1 MASSKELELA
11 VKIAGKLDASYG
23 NALSGAAKQANAW
36 SKTAQKAAQIATA
49 AFAAVGTATA
59 AATVVSVKNAISYES
74 SMADVAKVVDG
85 LKDDNGELTAQ
96 YYEMSDALLELSTR
110 IPMTAEEL
118 TQIAAAA
125 GQSGIAR
132 KEIVGFAEDAAKMGV
147 AFDTTA
153 DQAGTWMAQWRTAF
167 KMNQKEV
174 TTLADQINYLGNVS
188 GANAL
193 QLSGIVT
200 AVGSLGDV
208 GGLSA
213 AQIAAIGDTMASV
226 GVGEDVAATGIAK
239 MITTMTAGSAA
250 TEKQSKVLKKLGID
264 ATALADR
271 MQTDAQGA
279 ITDFMEAL
287 QKLPKAEQA
296 AALKNYFG
304 QESIKPI
311 SALYTN
317 LDELKKHFDQ
327 VADASL
333 YAGSMEDE
341 YASRSATTENSIQLA
356 KNALMRLSIT
366 YGQMFAPYVKLAADK
381 VTEFLNKLTE
391 MKPQMEA
398 VFGWIMSH
406 GKEIAATIGGIGTAL
421 GGVAAASKAKGAIDI
436 GKQLLGLG
444 GNDTA
449 GKGATKKIKTS
460 LVQQITDIAT
470 TASQTWKQTRE
481 LAAVDGAGPLALL
494 GTLPGA
500 ALSSA
505 ADTKPVQGVTGYIA
519 RVKES
524 FAGLN
529 LGNLGNEDGLVQR
542 VAKQIGGQL
551 QTGIQAISESAP
563 AQALQQ
569 KISGIVQMGAGA
581 IGKAQNIAGK
591 ITGGIGG
598 AISKGIGAVSG
609 SGAAGNF
616 VTGTIGS
623 GGLDLISAVG
633 GNITSL
639 TSRLPAAANL
649 ISTAFGPLAGIFGSI
664 LSSALPIVAV
674 VSSIIAVIS
683 IMGDHLD
690 DVRTA
695 IGNVFGEQGLAVF
708 DGAKAAIQNV
718 GNTIAQAF
726 SPEKLAT
733 VRSAIT
739 GMFGEGAG
747 AAFDGVVQIVQSVVG
762 VLGQLVTFS
771 TTYVKPIITEIFSFV
786 TQTVLP
792 GIMQAFSTAAP
803 YISQIVS
810 GLGSVILQVATM
822 IAQAI
827 QAALPVIM
835 AVIQGVLAAFQV
847 AVPVILSVV
856 QSLVASFQAIV
867 TSIQGIFDGLIAFV
881 TGVFTG
887 NWSQAW
893 EGIKQIFGNAFNA
906 LVELAKVPIN
916 AVIALINGAIDGI
929 NSLTGGGI
937 SIPDWVPVAGG
948 QTFSLKLNK
957 IPALAHGG
965 FTQGVSIAG
974 EAGTEAVISF
984 MPTVR
989 SANINTWQ
997 QAGRMLGV
1005 NQQQAAAVAGA
1016 AQPAASASSVV
1027 VIPAAVQSLMQQYA
1041 GATQGE
1047 ALAFADRQVEMATAD
1062 PLPLALT
1069 GDGGNSGTD
1078 TEPTDDD
1085 DRPHSAPQTGGSS
1098 SGNGG
1103 AVYQY
1108 APQFIFQGSAN
1119 REDVEA
1125 ANKMGMTEFRRMME
1139 QYEKDNSR
1147 RRF

>member
-23 NALSGAAKQANAW
+23 NALSGAAKQANTW

-264 ATALADR
+264 ATDLADR

-279 ITDFMEAL
+279 IIDFMEAL

-398 VFGWIMSH
+398 AFGWIMSH
-406 GKEIAATIGGIGTAL
+406 GKEIAATIGGIATAL
-421 GGVAAASKAKGAIDI
+421 GGAAVASKAKGAIDI

-444 GNDTA
+444 GNDAA

-460 LVQQITDIAT
+460 LVQQITDIAA

-505 ADTKPVQGVTGYIA
+505 ADTKPAQAVTGYIA

-542 VAKQIGGQL
+542 VTKHIGGQL

-569 KISGIVQMGAGA
+569 KISSIVQMGAGA

-598 AISKGIGAVSG
+598 AIGKGIGAI
-609 SGAAGNF
+609 SGAAGNL

-633 GNITSL
+633 GNIASL

-649 ISTAFGPLAGIFGSI
+649 IGTAFGPLAGIFGSI

-718 GNTIAQAF
+718 GDTIAQAF

-739 GMFGEGAG
+739 EMFGEGAG

-827 QAALPVIM
+827 QTALPVIM

-867 TSIQGIFDGLIAFV
+867 TSIQGVFDGLIAFV

-893 EGIKQIFGNAFNA
+893 EGVKQIFGNAFNA

-1069 GDGGNSGTD
+1069 GDGGNPGTD
-1078 TEPTDDD
+1078 TEPTDGD
-1085 DRPHSAPQTGGSS
+1085 DRPHSAPQTCGSS
-1098 SGNGG
+1098 NGNGG

>member
-23 NALSGAAKQANAW
+23 NALSGAAKQANTW

-200 AVGSLGDV
+200 AVGSLGNV

-264 ATALADR
+264 ATDLADR

-279 ITDFMEAL
+279 IIDFMEAL

-381 VTEFLNKLTE
+381 ATEFLNKLTE

-398 VFGWIMSH
+398 AFGWIMSH
-406 GKEIAATIGGIGTAL
+406 GKEIAATIGGIATAL
-421 GGVAAASKAKGAIDI
+421 GGAAVASKAKGAIDI

-444 GNDTA
+444 GNDAA

-460 LVQQITDIAT
+460 LVQQITDIAA

-505 ADTKPVQGVTGYIA
+505 ADTKPAQAVTGYIA
-519 RVKES
+519 
-524 FAGLN
+524 
-529 LGNLGNEDGLVQR
+529 
-542 VAKQIGGQL
+542 
-551 QTGIQAISESAP
+551 
-563 AQALQQ
+563 
-569 KISGIVQMGAGA
+569 
-581 IGKAQNIAGK
+581 
-591 ITGGIGG
+591 
-598 AISKGIGAVSG
+598 
-609 SGAAGNF
+609 
-616 VTGTIGS
+616 
-623 GGLDLISAVG
+623 
-633 GNITSL
+633 SL

-649 ISTAFGPLAGIFGSI
+649 IGTAFGPLTGIFGSI
-664 LSSALPIVAV
+664 LSSSLPIVAV

-708 DGAKAAIQNV
+708 DGARAAIQNV
-718 GNTIAQAF
+718 GDTIAQAF

-827 QAALPVIM
+827 QAALPVVM

-867 TSIQGIFDGLIAFV
+867 TSIQGVFDGLIAFV

-1016 AQPAASASSVV
+1016 AQPVASASSVV

-1047 ALAFADRQVEMATAD
+1047 ALAFADRQVEMATAA

-1069 GDGGNSGTD
+1069 GDGGNPGTD
-1078 TEPTDDD
+1078 TEPTDGD

-1098 SGNGG
+1098 NGNGG

-1108 APQFIFQGSAN
+1108 APQFIFQGAAN

>member
-609 SGAAGNF
+609 AAGNF

-867 TSIQGIFDGLIAFV
+867 TSIQGIFDGLIVFV

-1062 PLPLALT
+1062 PLSLALT

>member
-279 ITDFMEAL
+279 IIDFMEAL

-317 LDELKKHFDQ
+317 LDELKKHFNQ

-391 MKPQMEA
+391 MKPHMEA
-398 VFGWIMSH
+398 AFGWIMSH
-406 GKEIAATIGGIGTAL
+406 GKEIAATIGGIATAL
-421 GGVAAASKAKGAIDI
+421 GGAAVASKAKGAIDI

-444 GNDTA
+444 GNDAA
-449 GKGATKKIKTS
+449 GKGTTKKIKTS
-460 LVQQITDIAT
+460 LVQQITDIAA

-505 ADTKPVQGVTGYIA
+505 ADTKPAQAVTGYIA

-542 VAKQIGGQL
+542 VTKHIGGQL

-569 KISGIVQMGAGA
+569 KISSIVQMGAGA

-598 AISKGIGAVSG
+598 AIGKGIGAI
-609 SGAAGNF
+609 SGAAGNL

-633 GNITSL
+633 GNIASL

-649 ISTAFGPLAGIFGSI
+649 IGTAFGPLAGIFGSI

-718 GNTIAQAF
+718 GDTIAQAF

-893 EGIKQIFGNAFNA
+893 EGVKQIFGNAFNA

-1069 GDGGNSGTD
+1069 GDGGNPGTD
-1078 TEPTDDD
+1078 TEPTDGD

-1098 SGNGG
+1098 NGNGG

>member
-59 AATVVSVKNAISYES
+59 AATVASVKNAISYES

-85 LKDDNGELTAQ
+85 LKDDNGALTAQ

-264 ATALADR
+264 ATDLADR

-279 ITDFMEAL
+279 IIDFMEAL

-398 VFGWIMSH
+398 AFGWIMSH
-406 GKEIAATIGGIGTAL
+406 GKEIAATIGSIATAL
-421 GGVAAASKAKGAIDI
+421 GGAAVASKAKGAIDI

-444 GNDTA
+444 GNDAA

-460 LVQQITDIAT
+460 LVQQITDIAA

-505 ADTKPVQGVTGYIA
+505 ADTKPAQAVTGYIA

-542 VAKQIGGQL
+542 VTKHIGGQL

-569 KISGIVQMGAGA
+569 KISSIVQMGAGA

-598 AISKGIGAVSG
+598 AIGKGIGAI
-609 SGAAGNF
+609 SGAAGNL

-633 GNITSL
+633 GNIASL

-649 ISTAFGPLAGIFGSI
+649 IGTAFGPLTGIFGSI

-690 DVRTA
+690 DVRAA

-718 GNTIAQAF
+718 GDTIAQAF

-771 TTYVKPIITEIFSFV
+771 TTYVKPIITEIFGFV

-867 TSIQGIFDGLIAFV
+867 ASIQGVFDGLIAFV

-893 EGIKQIFGNAFNA
+893 EGVKQIFGNAFNA

-1069 GDGGNSGTD
+1069 GDGGNPGTD
-1078 TEPTDDD
+1078 TEPTDGD

-1098 SGNGG
+1098 NGNGG

>member
-59 AATVVSVKNAISYES
+59 AATVASVKNAISYES

-264 ATALADR
+264 ATDLADR

-279 ITDFMEAL
+279 IIDFMEAL

-381 VTEFLNKLTE
+381 VAEFLNKLTE

-398 VFGWIMSH
+398 AFGWIMSH
-406 GKEIAATIGGIGTAL
+406 GKEIAATIGGIATAL
-421 GGVAAASKAKGAIDI
+421 GGAAVASKAKGAIDI

-444 GNDTA
+444 GNDAA

-460 LVQQITDIAT
+460 LVQQITDIAA

-505 ADTKPVQGVTGYIA
+505 ADTKPAQAVTGYIA

-542 VAKQIGGQL
+542 VTKHIGGQL

-569 KISGIVQMGAGA
+569 KISSIVQMGAGA

-598 AISKGIGAVSG
+598 AIGKGIGAI
-609 SGAAGNF
+609 SGAAGNL

-633 GNITSL
+633 GNIASL

-649 ISTAFGPLAGIFGSI
+649 IGTAFGPLTGIFGSI

-690 DVRTA
+690 DVRAA

-718 GNTIAQAF
+718 GDTIAQAF

-771 TTYVKPIITEIFSFV
+771 TTYVKPIITEIFGFV

-867 TSIQGIFDGLIAFV
+867 ASIQGVFDGLIAFV

-893 EGIKQIFGNAFNA
+893 EGVKQIFGNAFNA

-1069 GDGGNSGTD
+1069 GDGSNPGTD
-1078 TEPTDDD
+1078 TEPTDGN

-1098 SGNGG
+1098 NGNGG

>member
-23 NALSGAAKQANAW
+23 NALSGAAKQANTW

-264 ATALADR
+264 ATDLADR

-279 ITDFMEAL
+279 IIDFMEAL

-398 VFGWIMSH
+398 AFGWIMSH
-406 GKEIAATIGGIGTAL
+406 GKEIAATIGGIATAL
-421 GGVAAASKAKGAIDI
+421 GGAAVASKAKGAIDI

-444 GNDTA
+444 GNDAA

-460 LVQQITDIAT
+460 LVQQITDIAA

-505 ADTKPVQGVTGYIA
+505 ADTKPAQAVTGYIA

-542 VAKQIGGQL
+542 VTKHIGGQL

-569 KISGIVQMGAGA
+569 KISSIVQMGAGA
-581 IGKAQNIAGK
+581 IGK
-591 ITGGIGG
+591 
-598 AISKGIGAVSG
+598 GIGAI
-609 SGAAGNF
+609 SGAAGNL

-633 GNITSL
+633 GNIASL

-649 ISTAFGPLAGIFGSI
+649 IGTAFGPLAGIFGSI

-718 GNTIAQAF
+718 GDTIAQAF

-827 QAALPVIM
+827 QTALPVIM

-867 TSIQGIFDGLIAFV
+867 TSIQGVFDGLIAFV

-893 EGIKQIFGNAFNA
+893 EGVKQIFGNAFNA

-989 SANINTWQ
+989 STNINTWQ

-1069 GDGGNSGTD
+1069 GDGGNPGTD
-1078 TEPTDDD
+1078 TEPTDGD

-1098 SGNGG
+1098 NGNGG

>member
-59 AATVVSVKNAISYES
+59 AATVASVKNAISYES

-200 AVGSLGDV
+200 AVGNLGDV

-264 ATALADR
+264 ATDLADR

-279 ITDFMEAL
+279 IIDFMEAL

-381 VTEFLNKLTE
+381 VAEFLNKLTE

-398 VFGWIMSH
+398 AFGWIMSH
-406 GKEIAATIGGIGTAL
+406 GKEIAATIGGIATAL
-421 GGVAAASKAKGAIDI
+421 GGAAVASKAKGAIDI

-444 GNDTA
+444 GNDAA

-460 LVQQITDIAT
+460 LVQQITDIAA

-505 ADTKPVQGVTGYIA
+505 ADTKPAQAVTGYIA

-542 VAKQIGGQL
+542 VTKHIGGQL

-569 KISGIVQMGAGA
+569 KISSIVQMGAGA

-598 AISKGIGAVSG
+598 AIGKGIGAI
-609 SGAAGNF
+609 SGAAGNL

-633 GNITSL
+633 GNIASL

-649 ISTAFGPLAGIFGSI
+649 IGTAFGPLTGIFGSI

-690 DVRTA
+690 DVRAA

-718 GNTIAQAF
+718 GDTIAQAF

-771 TTYVKPIITEIFSFV
+771 TTYVKPIITEIFGFV

-827 QAALPVIM
+827 QAALPVVM

-867 TSIQGIFDGLIAFV
+867 ASIQGVFDGLIAFV

-893 EGIKQIFGNAFNA
+893 EGVKQIFGNAFNA

-1069 GDGGNSGTD
+1069 GDGSNPGTD
-1078 TEPTDDD
+1078 TEPTDGD

-1098 SGNGG
+1098 NGNGG

>member
-59 AATVVSVKNAISYES
+59 AATVASVKNAISYES

-213 AQIAAIGDTMASV
+213 AQVAAIGDTMASV

-264 ATALADR
+264 ATDLADR

-279 ITDFMEAL
+279 IIDFMEAL

-381 VTEFLNKLTE
+381 VAEFLNKLTE

-398 VFGWIMSH
+398 AFGWIMSH
-406 GKEIAATIGGIGTAL
+406 GKEIAATIGGIATAL
-421 GGVAAASKAKGAIDI
+421 GGAAVASKAKGAIDI

-444 GNDTA
+444 GNDAA

-460 LVQQITDIAT
+460 LVQQITDITA

-505 ADTKPVQGVTGYIA
+505 ADTKPAQAVTGYIA

-542 VAKQIGGQL
+542 VTKHIGGQL

-569 KISGIVQMGAGA
+569 KISSIVQMGAGA

-598 AISKGIGAVSG
+598 AIGKGIGAI
-609 SGAAGNF
+609 SGAAGNL

-633 GNITSL
+633 GNIASL

-649 ISTAFGPLAGIFGSI
+649 IGTAFGPLTGIFGSI

-690 DVRTA
+690 DVRAA

-718 GNTIAQAF
+718 GDTIAQAF

-771 TTYVKPIITEIFSFV
+771 TTYVNPIITEIFGFV

-867 TSIQGIFDGLIAFV
+867 ASIQGVFDGLIAFV

-893 EGIKQIFGNAFNA
+893 EGVKQIFGNAFNA

-1069 GDGGNSGTD
+1069 GDGSNPGTD
-1078 TEPTDDD
+1078 TEPTDGD

-1098 SGNGG
+1098 NGNGG

>member
-271 MQTDAQGA
+271 MQTDVQGA
-279 ITDFMEAL
+279 IIDFMEAL

-317 LDELKKHFDQ
+317 LDELKKHFNQ

-398 VFGWIMSH
+398 AFGWIMSH
-406 GKEIAATIGGIGTAL
+406 GKEIAATIGGIATAL
-421 GGVAAASKAKGAIDI
+421 GGAAVASKAKGAIDI

-444 GNDTA
+444 GNDAA
-449 GKGATKKIKTS
+449 GKGTTKKIKTS
-460 LVQQITDIAT
+460 LVQQITDIAA

-505 ADTKPVQGVTGYIA
+505 ADTKPAQAVTGYIA

-542 VAKQIGGQL
+542 VTKHIGGQL

-569 KISGIVQMGAGA
+569 KISSIVQMGAGA

-598 AISKGIGAVSG
+598 AIGKGIGAI
-609 SGAAGNF
+609 SGAAGNL

-633 GNITSL
+633 GNIASL

-649 ISTAFGPLAGIFGSI
+649 IGTAFGPLAGIFGSI

-718 GNTIAQAF
+718 GDTIAQAF

-893 EGIKQIFGNAFNA
+893 EGVKQIFGNAFNA

-1069 GDGGNSGTD
+1069 GDGGNPGTD
-1078 TEPTDDD
+1078 TEPTDGD

-1098 SGNGG
+1098 NGNGG

>member
-59 AATVVSVKNAISYES
+59 AATVASVKNVISYES

-85 LKDDNGELTAQ
+85 LKDDNGALTAQ

-118 TQIAAAA
+118 PQIAAAA

-132 KEIVGFAEDAAKMGV
+132 KEIVGFSEDAAKMGV

-193 QLSGIVT
+193 RLSGIVT

-264 ATALADR
+264 ATDLADR

-279 ITDFMEAL
+279 IIDFMEAL

-381 VTEFLNKLTE
+381 VAEFLNKLTE

-398 VFGWIMSH
+398 AFGWIMSH
-406 GKEIAATIGGIGTAL
+406 GKEIAATIGGIATAL
-421 GGVAAASKAKGAIDI
+421 GGAAVASKAKGAIDI

-444 GNDTA
+444 GNDAA

-460 LVQQITDIAT
+460 LVQQITDIAA

-505 ADTKPVQGVTGYIA
+505 ADTKPAQAVTGYIA

-542 VAKQIGGQL
+542 VTKHIGGQL

-569 KISGIVQMGAGA
+569 KISSIVQMGAGA

-598 AISKGIGAVSG
+598 AIGKGIGAI
-609 SGAAGNF
+609 SGAAGNL

-633 GNITSL
+633 GNIASL

-649 ISTAFGPLAGIFGSI
+649 IGTAFGPLTGIFGSI

-690 DVRTA
+690 DVRAA

-718 GNTIAQAF
+718 GDTIAQAF

-771 TTYVKPIITEIFSFV
+771 TTYVKPIITEIFGFV

-867 TSIQGIFDGLIAFV
+867 ASIQGVFDGLIAFV

-893 EGIKQIFGNAFNA
+893 EGVKQIFGNAFNA

-1069 GDGGNSGTD
+1069 GDGSNPGTD
-1078 TEPTDDD
+1078 TEPTEGD

-1098 SGNGG
+1098 NGNGG

>member
-208 GGLSA
+208 GGLRA

-279 ITDFMEAL
+279 IIDFMEAL

-366 YGQMFAPYVKLAADK
+366 YGQIFAPYVKLAADK

-398 VFGWIMSH
+398 AFGWIMSH
-406 GKEIAATIGGIGTAL
+406 GKEIAATIGGIATAL
-421 GGVAAASKAKGAIDI
+421 GGAAVASKAKGAIDI

-444 GNDTA
+444 GNDAA

-460 LVQQITDIAT
+460 LVQQITDIAA

-505 ADTKPVQGVTGYIA
+505 ADTKPAQAVTGYIA

-542 VAKQIGGQL
+542 ATKHIGGQL

-569 KISGIVQMGAGA
+569 KISSIVQMGAGA

-598 AISKGIGAVSG
+598 AIGKGIGAI
-609 SGAAGNF
+609 SGAAGNL

-633 GNITSL
+633 GNIASL

-649 ISTAFGPLAGIFGSI
+649 IGTAFGPLTGIFGSI

-690 DVRTA
+690 DVRAA

-708 DGAKAAIQNV
+708 DGARAAIQNV
-718 GNTIAQAF
+718 GDTIAQAF

-827 QAALPVIM
+827 QAALPVVM

-867 TSIQGIFDGLIAFV
+867 TSIQGVFDGLIAFV

-1069 GDGGNSGTD
+1069 GDGGNPGTD

>member
-279 ITDFMEAL
+279 IIDFMEAL

-317 LDELKKHFDQ
+317 LDELKKHFNQ

-333 YAGSMEDE
+333 YAGSVEDE

-398 VFGWIMSH
+398 AFGWIMSH
-406 GKEIAATIGGIGTAL
+406 GKEIAATIGGIATAL
-421 GGVAAASKAKGAIDI
+421 GGAAVASKAKGAIDI

-444 GNDTA
+444 GNDAA
-449 GKGATKKIKTS
+449 GKGTTKKIKTS
-460 LVQQITDIAT
+460 LVQQITDIAA

-505 ADTKPVQGVTGYIA
+505 ADTKPAQAVTGYIA

-542 VAKQIGGQL
+542 VTKHIGGQL

-569 KISGIVQMGAGA
+569 KISSIVQMGAGA

-598 AISKGIGAVSG
+598 AIGKGIGAI
-609 SGAAGNF
+609 SGAAGNL

-633 GNITSL
+633 GNIASL

-649 ISTAFGPLAGIFGSI
+649 IGTAFGPLAGIFGSI

-718 GNTIAQAF
+718 GDTIAQAF

-893 EGIKQIFGNAFNA
+893 EGVKQIFGNAFNA

-1069 GDGGNSGTD
+1069 GDGGNPGTD
-1078 TEPTDDD
+1078 TEPTDGD

-1098 SGNGG
+1098 NGNGG

>member
-59 AATVVSVKNAISYES
+59 AATVASVKNAISYES

-85 LKDDNGELTAQ
+85 LKDDNGKLTAQ

-264 ATALADR
+264 ATDLADR

-279 ITDFMEAL
+279 IIDFMEAL

-398 VFGWIMSH
+398 AFGWIMSH
-406 GKEIAATIGGIGTAL
+406 GKEIAATIGGFATAL
-421 GGVAAASKAKGAIDI
+421 GGVAVASKAKGAIDI

-444 GNDTA
+444 GNDAA

-460 LVQQITDIAT
+460 LVQQITDIAA

-505 ADTKPVQGVTGYIA
+505 ADTKPAQAVTGYIA

-542 VAKQIGGQL
+542 VTKHIGGQL

-569 KISGIVQMGAGA
+569 KISSIVQMGAGA

-598 AISKGIGAVSG
+598 AIGKGIGAI
-609 SGAAGNF
+609 SGAAGNL

-633 GNITSL
+633 GNIASL

-649 ISTAFGPLAGIFGSI
+649 IGTAFGPLTGIFGSI

-690 DVRTA
+690 DVRAA

-718 GNTIAQAF
+718 GDTIAQAF

-771 TTYVKPIITEIFSFV
+771 TTYVKPIITEIFGFV

-867 TSIQGIFDGLIAFV
+867 ASIQGVFDGLIAFV

-893 EGIKQIFGNAFNA
+893 EGVKQIFGNAFNA

-1069 GDGGNSGTD
+1069 GDGSNPGTD
-1078 TEPTDDD
+1078 TEPTDGD

-1098 SGNGG
+1098 NGNGG

>member
-279 ITDFMEAL
+279 IIDFMEAL

-317 LDELKKHFDQ
+317 LDELKKHFNQ

-398 VFGWIMSH
+398 AFGWIMSH

-460 LVQQITDIAT
+460 LVQQITDIAA

-505 ADTKPVQGVTGYIA
+505 ADTKPAQAVTGYIA

-542 VAKQIGGQL
+542 VTKHIGGQL

-569 KISGIVQMGAGA
+569 KISSIVQMGAGA

-598 AISKGIGAVSG
+598 AIGKGIGAI
-609 SGAAGNF
+609 SGAAGNLL
-616 VTGTIGS
+616 TGTIGS
-623 GGLDLISAVG
+623 DGLDLIGAVG
-633 GNITSL
+633 GNIASL

-718 GNTIAQAF
+718 GNIIAQAF

-822 IAQAI
+822 IAQVI
-827 QAALPVIM
+827 QAALPIIE

-847 AVPVILSVV
+847 AVPAILSVV
-856 QSLVASFQAIV
+856 QSLVASFQAII
-867 TSIQGIFDGLIAFV
+867 TSIQGVFDGLITFV

-887 NWSQAW
+887 NWGQAW
-893 EGIKQIFGNAFNA
+893 EGVKQIFGNAFNA
-906 LVELAKVPIN
+906 LVELAKAPIN

-1016 AQPAASASSVV
+1016 TQPAASASSVV
-1027 VIPAAVQSLMQQYA
+1027 VIPATVQSLMQQYA

-1069 GDGGNSGTD
+1069 GDGGNPGTD
-1078 TEPTDDD
+1078 TEPTDGD

-1108 APQFIFQGSAN
+1108 APQFIFQGPAN

>member
-59 AATVVSVKNAISYES
+59 AATVASVKNAISYES

-193 QLSGIVT
+193 QLSSIVT

-264 ATALADR
+264 ATDLADR

-279 ITDFMEAL
+279 IIDFMEAL

-317 LDELKKHFDQ
+317 LDELKKHFNQ

-398 VFGWIMSH
+398 AFGWIMSH
-406 GKEIAATIGGIGTAL
+406 GKEIAATIGGIATAL

-444 GNDTA
+444 GNDAA
-449 GKGATKKIKTS
+449 GKGASKKVKTS
-460 LVQQITDIAT
+460 LVQQITDIAA

-505 ADTKPVQGVTGYIA
+505 ADTKPAQAVTGYIA

-542 VAKQIGGQL
+542 VTKHIGGQL

-569 KISGIVQMGAGA
+569 KISSIVQMGAGA

-598 AISKGIGAVSG
+598 AIGKGIGAI
-609 SGAAGNF
+609 SGAAGNL

-633 GNITSL
+633 GNIASL

-649 ISTAFGPLAGIFGSI
+649 IGTAFGPLTGIFGSI

-695 IGNVFGEQGLAVF
+695 IGNVFGEQCLAVF
-708 DGAKAAIQNV
+708 DGAKSAIQNV
-718 GNTIAQAF
+718 GDTIAQAF

-747 AAFDGVVQIVQSVVG
+747 AAFDGIVQIVQSVVG

-827 QAALPVIM
+827 QAALPVVM

-867 TSIQGIFDGLIAFV
+867 TSIQGVFDGLISFV

-1005 NQQQAAAVAGA
+1005 NQQQATAVAGA

-1027 VIPAAVQSLMQQYA
+1027 VIPATVQSLMQQYA

-1047 ALAFADRQVEMATAD
+1047 ALAFADRQVEMATAA

-1069 GDGGNSGTD
+1069 GDGGNPGTD
-1078 TEPTDDD
+1078 TEPTDGD

>member
-279 ITDFMEAL
+279 IIDFMEAL

-398 VFGWIMSH
+398 AFGWIMSH

-598 AISKGIGAVSG
+598 AISKGIGAV

-867 TSIQGIFDGLIAFV
+867 TSIQGVFDGLIAFV

-893 EGIKQIFGNAFNA
+893 ESIKQIFGNAFNA

>member
-59 AATVVSVKNAISYES
+59 NAATVVSVKNAISYES

-279 ITDFMEAL
+279 IIDFMEAL

-398 VFGWIMSH
+398 AFGWIMSH

-609 SGAAGNF
+609 AAGNF

-747 AAFDGVVQIVQSVVG
+747 AAFYGVVQIVQSVVG

>member
-59 AATVVSVKNAISYES
+59 AATVASVKNAISYES

-279 ITDFMEAL
+279 IIDFMEAL

-366 YGQMFAPYVKLAADK
+366 YGQIFAPYVKLAADK

-398 VFGWIMSH
+398 AFGWIMSH
-406 GKEIAATIGGIGTAL
+406 GKEIAATIGGIATAL
-421 GGVAAASKAKGAIDI
+421 GGAAVASKAKGAIDI

-444 GNDTA
+444 GNDAA
-449 GKGATKKIKTS
+449 GKGATKKIKAS
-460 LVQQITDIAT
+460 LVQQITDIAA

-505 ADTKPVQGVTGYIA
+505 ADTKPAQAVTGYIA

-542 VAKQIGGQL
+542 VTKHIGGQL

-569 KISGIVQMGAGA
+569 KISSIVQMGAGA

-598 AISKGIGAVSG
+598 AIGKGIGAI
-609 SGAAGNF
+609 SGAAGNL

-623 GGLDLISAVG
+623 GGLDLIGAVG
-633 GNITSL
+633 GNIASL

-649 ISTAFGPLAGIFGSI
+649 IGTAFGPLTGIFGSI

-690 DVRTA
+690 DVRAA

-718 GNTIAQAF
+718 GDTIAQAF

-771 TTYVKPIITEIFSFV
+771 TTYVKPIIAEIFSFV

-827 QAALPVIM
+827 QAALPVVM

-867 TSIQGIFDGLIAFV
+867 TSIQGVFDGLIAFV

-1069 GDGGNSGTD
+1069 GDGGNPGTD
-1078 TEPTDDD
+1078 TEPTDGD

-1098 SGNGG
+1098 NGNGG

-1125 ANKMGMTEFRRMME
+1125 ANKMGMAEFRRMME

>member
-279 ITDFMEAL
+279 IIDLMEAL

-398 VFGWIMSH
+398 AFGWIMSH

-598 AISKGIGAVSG
+598 AISKGIGAV

>member
-23 NALSGAAKQANAW
+23 NALSGAAKQANTW

-174 TTLADQINYLGNVS
+174 TTMADQINYLSNVS

-279 ITDFMEAL
+279 IIDFMEAL

-398 VFGWIMSH
+398 AFGWIMSH
-406 GKEIAATIGGIGTAL
+406 GKEIAATIGGIATAL
-421 GGVAAASKAKGAIDI
+421 GGAAVASKAKGAIDI

-444 GNDTA
+444 GNDAA

-460 LVQQITDIAT
+460 LVQQITDIAA

-505 ADTKPVQGVTGYIA
+505 ADTKPAQAVTGYIA

-542 VAKQIGGQL
+542 VTKHIGGQL

-569 KISGIVQMGAGA
+569 KISSIVQMGAGA

-598 AISKGIGAVSG
+598 AIGKGIGAI
-609 SGAAGNF
+609 SGAAGNL

-633 GNITSL
+633 GNIASL

-649 ISTAFGPLAGIFGSI
+649 IGTAFGPLAGIFGSI

-690 DVRTA
+690 DVRAA

-718 GNTIAQAF
+718 GDTIAQAF

-762 VLGQLVTFS
+762 VLGQLVAFS

-827 QAALPVIM
+827 QAALPVVM

-847 AVPVILSVV
+847 AVPAILSVV

-867 TSIQGIFDGLIAFV
+867 TSIQGVFDGLIVFV

-893 EGIKQIFGNAFNA
+893 EGVKQIFGNAFNA

-974 EAGTEAVISF
+974 ETGTEAVISF

-1069 GDGGNSGTD
+1069 GDGGNPGTD

>member
-96 YYEMSDALLELSTR
+96 YYEMSDALLKLSTR
-110 IPMTAEEL
+110 IPVTAKGL

-264 ATALADR
+264 ATDLADR

-279 ITDFMEAL
+279 IIDFMEAL

-317 LDELKKHFDQ
+317 LDELKKHFAQ

-341 YASRSATTENSIQLA
+341 YASRSATTKNSIQLA

-391 MKPQMEA
+391 MKPQMESA
-398 VFGWIMSH
+398 FGWIMSH
-406 GKEIAATIGGIGTAL
+406 GKEIAATIGGIATAL
-421 GGVAAASKAKGAIDI
+421 GGAAVASKAKGAIDI

-444 GNDTA
+444 GNDAA

-505 ADTKPVQGVTGYIA
+505 ADTKPAKAVTGYIT

-542 VAKQIGGQL
+542 VTKHIGGQL

-569 KISGIVQMGAGA
+569 KISSIVQMGAGA

-598 AISKGIGAVSG
+598 AIGKGIGAI
-609 SGAAGNF
+609 SGAAGNL

-623 GGLDLISAVG
+623 GGLDLIGAVG
-633 GNITSL
+633 GNIASL

-649 ISTAFGPLAGIFGSI
+649 IGTAFGPLTGIFGSI

-690 DVRTA
+690 DVRAA

-718 GNTIAQAF
+718 GDTIAQAF

-827 QAALPVIM
+827 QTVLPVIM

-867 TSIQGIFDGLIAFV
+867 TSIQGVFDGLIAFV

-893 EGIKQIFGNAFNA
+893 EGVKQIFGNAFNA

-937 SIPDWVPVAGG
+937 SIPDWVSVAGG

-984 MPTVR
+984 MPMVR

-1085 DRPHSAPQTGGSS
+1085 DRPHSAPQTGGGS

>member
-1 MASSKELELA
+1 M
-11 VKIAGKLDASYG
+11 
-23 NALSGAAKQANAW
+23 
-36 SKTAQKAAQIATA
+36 
-49 AFAAVGTATA
+49 
-59 AATVVSVKNAISYES
+59 
-74 SMADVAKVVDG
+74 
-85 LKDDNGELTAQ
+85 
-96 YYEMSDALLELSTR
+96 
-110 IPMTAEEL
+110 
-118 TQIAAAA
+118 
-125 GQSGIAR
+125 
-132 KEIVGFAEDAAKMGV
+132 
-147 AFDTTA
+147 
-153 DQAGTWMAQWRTAF
+153 
-167 KMNQKEV
+167 
-174 TTLADQINYLGNVS
+174 
-188 GANAL
+188 
-193 QLSGIVT
+193 
-200 AVGSLGDV
+200 
-208 GGLSA
+208 
-213 AQIAAIGDTMASV
+213 
-226 GVGEDVAATGIAK
+226 
-239 MITTMTAGSAA
+239 
-250 TEKQSKVLKKLGID
+250 
-264 ATALADR
+264 
-271 MQTDAQGA
+271 
-279 ITDFMEAL
+279 
-287 QKLPKAEQA
+287 
-296 AALKNYFG
+296 
-304 QESIKPI
+304 
-311 SALYTN
+311 
-317 LDELKKHFDQ
+317 
-327 VADASL
+327 
-333 YAGSMEDE
+333 
-341 YASRSATTENSIQLA
+341 
-356 KNALMRLSIT
+356 
-366 YGQMFAPYVKLAADK
+366 
-381 VTEFLNKLTE
+381 
-391 MKPQMEA
+391 
-398 VFGWIMSH
+398 
-406 GKEIAATIGGIGTAL
+406 
-421 GGVAAASKAKGAIDI
+421 
-436 GKQLLGLG
+436 LGLG

-460 LVQQITDIAT
+460 LAQQITDIAT

-505 ADTKPVQGVTGYIA
+505 ADTKPAQAVTGYIA

-598 AISKGIGAVSG
+598 AISKGIGAV

-718 GNTIAQAF
+718 GNTIAQ
-726 SPEKLAT
+726 
-733 VRSAIT
+733 
-739 GMFGEGAG
+739 
-747 AAFDGVVQIVQSVVG
+747 QIVQSVVG

-771 TTYVKPIITEIFSFV
+771 TTYVKPIITEIFGFV

-827 QAALPVIM
+827 QAALPIIE

-847 AVPVILSVV
+847 AVPAILSVV
-856 QSLVASFQAIV
+856 QSLVASFQAII
-867 TSIQGIFDGLIAFV
+867 TSIQGIFDGLITFV

-887 NWSQAW
+887 NWGQAW
-893 EGIKQIFGNAFNA
+893 EGVKQIFGNAFNA
-906 LVELAKVPIN
+906 LVELAKAPIN

-937 SIPDWVPVAGG
+937 SIPDWVPVVGG

-1069 GDGGNSGTD
+1069 GDGGNPGTD
-1078 TEPTDDD
+1078 TEPTDGD

-1098 SGNGG
+1098 NGNGG

>member
-213 AQIAAIGDTMASV
+213 AQISAIGDTMVSV

-264 ATALADR
+264 ATDLADR

-279 ITDFMEAL
+279 IIDFMEAL

-366 YGQMFAPYVKLAADK
+366 YGQIFAPYVKLAADK

-398 VFGWIMSH
+398 AFGWIMSH
-406 GKEIAATIGGIGTAL
+406 GKEIAATIGGIATAL
-421 GGVAAASKAKGAIDI
+421 GGAAVASKAKGAIDI

-444 GNDTA
+444 GNDAA

-460 LVQQITDIAT
+460 LVQQITDIAA
-470 TASQTWKQTRE
+470 TASQAWKQTRE

-505 ADTKPVQGVTGYIA
+505 ADTKPAQAVTGYIA

-529 LGNLGNEDGLVQR
+529 LGNLDNEDGLVQR
-542 VAKQIGGQL
+542 VTKHIGGQL

-569 KISGIVQMGAGA
+569 KISSIVQMGAGA

-598 AISKGIGAVSG
+598 AIGKGIGAI
-609 SGAAGNF
+609 SGAAGNL

-633 GNITSL
+633 GNIASL

-649 ISTAFGPLAGIFGSI
+649 IGTAFGPLAGIFGSI

-708 DGAKAAIQNV
+708 DGARAAIQNV
-718 GNTIAQAF
+718 GDTIAQAF

-827 QAALPVIM
+827 QAALPVVM

-867 TSIQGIFDGLIAFV
+867 TSIQGVFDGLIAFV

-1047 ALAFADRQVEMATAD
+1047 ALAFADRQVEMATAA

-1069 GDGGNSGTD
+1069 GDGGNPGTD
-1078 TEPTDDD
+1078 TEPTDGD

-1098 SGNGG
+1098 NGNGG

>member
-279 ITDFMEAL
+279 IIDFMEAL

-317 LDELKKHFDQ
+317 LDELKKHFNQ

-398 VFGWIMSH
+398 AFGWIMSH

-460 LVQQITDIAT
+460 LVQQITDIAA

-505 ADTKPVQGVTGYIA
+505 ADTKPAQAVTGYIA

-542 VAKQIGGQL
+542 VTKHIGGQL

-569 KISGIVQMGAGA
+569 KISSIVQMGAGA

-598 AISKGIGAVSG
+598 AIGKGIGAI
-609 SGAAGNF
+609 SGAAGNL

-623 GGLDLISAVG
+623 GGLDLIGAVG

-867 TSIQGIFDGLIAFV
+867 TSIQGIFDGLIVFV

>member
-279 ITDFMEAL
+279 IIDFMEAL

-327 VADASL
+327 LADASL

-398 VFGWIMSH
+398 AFGWIMSH
-406 GKEIAATIGGIGTAL
+406 GKEIAATIGGIATAL
-421 GGVAAASKAKGAIDI
+421 GGAAVASKAKGAIDI

-444 GNDTA
+444 GNDAA

-460 LVQQITDIAT
+460 LVQQITDIAA

-505 ADTKPVQGVTGYIA
+505 ADTKPAQAVTGYIA

-542 VAKQIGGQL
+542 VTKHIGGQL

-569 KISGIVQMGAGA
+569 KISSIVQMGAGA
-581 IGKAQNIAGK
+581 IGK
-591 ITGGIGG
+591 
-598 AISKGIGAVSG
+598 GIGAI
-609 SGAAGNF
+609 SGAAGNL

-633 GNITSL
+633 GNIASL

-649 ISTAFGPLAGIFGSI
+649 IGTAFGPLAGIFGSI

-683 IMGDHLD
+683 KMGDHLD
-690 DVRTA
+690 DVRAA

-718 GNTIAQAF
+718 GDTIAQAF

-827 QAALPVIM
+827 QTALPVIM

-867 TSIQGIFDGLIAFV
+867 TSIQGVFDGLIAFV

-1069 GDGGNSGTD
+1069 GEGGKPGDSPEPDGSEDDKPRSTPQPSG
-1078 TEPTDDD
+1078 
-1085 DRPHSAPQTGGSS
+1085 S

-1119 REDVEA
+1119 REDVET

>member
-264 ATALADR
+264 ATTLADR

-279 ITDFMEAL
+279 IIDFMEAL

-317 LDELKKHFDQ
+317 LDELKKHFNQ
-327 VADASL
+327 VADSSL

-398 VFGWIMSH
+398 AFGWIMSH
-406 GKEIAATIGGIGTAL
+406 GKEIAATIGGIATAL
-421 GGVAAASKAKGAIDI
+421 GGVAVASKAKGAIDI

-444 GNDTA
+444 GNDAA

-460 LVQQITDIAT
+460 LVQQITDIAA

-505 ADTKPVQGVTGYIA
+505 ADTKPAQAVTGYIA

-542 VAKQIGGQL
+542 VTKHIGGQL

-569 KISGIVQMGAGA
+569 KISSIVQMGAGA

-598 AISKGIGAVSG
+598 AIGKGIGAVSG
-609 SGAAGNF
+609 AAGNL

-633 GNITSL
+633 GNIASL

-649 ISTAFGPLAGIFGSI
+649 IGTAFGPLTGIFGSI

-708 DGAKAAIQNV
+708 DGARAAIQNV
-718 GNTIAQAF
+718 GDTIAQAF

-856 QSLVASFQAIV
+856 QSLVTSFQAIV
-867 TSIQGIFDGLIAFV
+867 TSIQGVFDGLIAFV

-1016 AQPAASASSVV
+1016 AQPAVSASSVV

-1047 ALAFADRQVEMATAD
+1047 ALAFADRQVEMATAA

-1069 GDGGNSGTD
+1069 GDGGNPGTD
-1078 TEPTDDD
+1078 TEPTDGD

-1098 SGNGG
+1098 NGNGG

>member
-59 AATVVSVKNAISYES
+59 AATVASVKNAISYES

-264 ATALADR
+264 ATDLADR

-279 ITDFMEAL
+279 IIDFMEAL

-398 VFGWIMSH
+398 AFGWIMSH
-406 GKEIAATIGGIGTAL
+406 GKEITATIGGIATAL
-421 GGVAAASKAKGAIDI
+421 GGAAVASKAKGAIDI

-444 GNDTA
+444 GND
-449 GKGATKKIKTS
+449 ATKKIKTS
-460 LVQQITDIAT
+460 LVQQITVIAA

-505 ADTKPVQGVTGYIA
+505 ADTKPAQAVTGYIA

-542 VAKQIGGQL
+542 VTKHIGGQL

-569 KISGIVQMGAGA
+569 KISSIVQMGAGA

-598 AISKGIGAVSG
+598 AIGKGIGAL
-609 SGAAGNF
+609 SGAAGNL

-633 GNITSL
+633 GNIASL

-649 ISTAFGPLAGIFGSI
+649 IGTAFGPLTGIFGSI

-690 DVRTA
+690 DVRAA

-718 GNTIAQAF
+718 GDTIAQAF

-835 AVIQGVLAAFQV
+835 AVTQGVLAAFQV

-867 TSIQGIFDGLIAFV
+867 ASIQGVFDGLIAFV

-1069 GDGGNSGTD
+1069 GDGGNPGTD
-1078 TEPTDDD
+1078 TEPTDGD

-1098 SGNGG
+1098 NGNGG

-1108 APQFIFQGSAN
+1108 APQFIFQGSAS

>member
-279 ITDFMEAL
+279 IIDFMEAL

-327 VADASL
+327 LADASL

-398 VFGWIMSH
+398 AFGWIMSH

-460 LVQQITDIAT
+460 LVQQITDIAA

-505 ADTKPVQGVTGYIA
+505 ADTKPAQAVTGYIA

-542 VAKQIGGQL
+542 VTKHIGGQL

-569 KISGIVQMGAGA
+569 KISSIVQMGAGA
-581 IGKAQNIAGK
+581 IGKAQNMAGK

-598 AISKGIGAVSG
+598 AIGKGIGAI
-609 SGAAGNF
+609 SGAAGNL

-633 GNITSL
+633 GNIASL

-690 DVRTA
+690 DVRAA

-718 GNTIAQAF
+718 GDTIAQAF

-827 QAALPVIM
+827 QTALPVIM

>member
-59 AATVVSVKNAISYES
+59 AATVASVKNAISYES

-264 ATALADR
+264 ATDLANR

-279 ITDFMEAL
+279 IIDFMEAL

-317 LDELKKHFDQ
+317 LDELKKHFNQ

-398 VFGWIMSH
+398 AFGWIMSH

-421 GGVAAASKAKGAIDI
+421 GGVAVASKAKGAIDI

-505 ADTKPVQGVTGYIA
+505 ADTKPVQAVTGYIA

-542 VAKQIGGQL
+542 VTKHIGGQL

-598 AISKGIGAVSG
+598 AISKGIGAV

-827 QAALPVIM
+827 QAALPVVM

-867 TSIQGIFDGLIAFV
+867 TSIQGVFDGLIAFV

-1005 NQQQAAAVAGA
+1005 NQQQAAAVAGV

-1047 ALAFADRQVEMATAD
+1047 ALAFADRQVEMATAA

-1069 GDGGNSGTD
+1069 GDGGNPGTD
-1078 TEPTDDD
+1078 TEPTDGD

-1098 SGNGG
+1098 NGNGG

-1108 APQFIFQGSAN
+1108 APQFIFQGAAN

>member
-59 AATVVSVKNAISYES
+59 AATVASVKNAISYES

-264 ATALADR
+264 ATDLADR

-279 ITDFMEAL
+279 IIDFMEAL

-398 VFGWIMSH
+398 AFGWIMSH
-406 GKEIAATIGGIGTAL
+406 GKEIAATIGGIATAL
-421 GGVAAASKAKGAIDI
+421 GGVAVASKAKGAIDI

-444 GNDTA
+444 GNDAA
-449 GKGATKKIKTS
+449 GKGATKKIKTR
-460 LVQQITDIAT
+460 LVQQITDIAA

-505 ADTKPVQGVTGYIA
+505 ADTKPAQAVTGYIA

-542 VAKQIGGQL
+542 VTKHIGGQL

-569 KISGIVQMGAGA
+569 KISSIVQMGAGA

-598 AISKGIGAVSG
+598 AIGKGIGAL
-609 SGAAGNF
+609 SGAAGNL

-633 GNITSL
+633 GNIASL

-649 ISTAFGPLAGIFGSI
+649 IGTAFGPLTGIFGSI

-690 DVRTA
+690 DVRAA

-718 GNTIAQAF
+718 GDTIAQAF

-762 VLGQLVTFS
+762 VLGQLVAFS

-827 QAALPVIM
+827 QAALPVVM

-867 TSIQGIFDGLIAFV
+867 ASIQGVFDGLIAFV

-893 EGIKQIFGNAFNA
+893 EGVKQIFGNAFNA

-1069 GDGGNSGTD
+1069 GDGSNPGTD
-1078 TEPTDDD
+1078 TEPTDGD

-1098 SGNGG
+1098 NGNGG

>member
-279 ITDFMEAL
+279 IIDFMEAL

-317 LDELKKHFDQ
+317 LDELKKHFNQ

-398 VFGWIMSH
+398 AFGWIMSH
-406 GKEIAATIGGIGTAL
+406 GKEIAATIGGIATAL
-421 GGVAAASKAKGAIDI
+421 GGAAVASKAKGAIDI

-444 GNDTA
+444 GNDAA

-505 ADTKPVQGVTGYIA
+505 ADTKPAQAVTGYIT

-542 VAKQIGGQL
+542 VTKHIGGQL

-569 KISGIVQMGAGA
+569 KISSIVQMGAGA

-598 AISKGIGAVSG
+598 AIGKGIGAI
-609 SGAAGNF
+609 SGAAGNL

-633 GNITSL
+633 GNIASL

-649 ISTAFGPLAGIFGSI
+649 IGTAFGPLAGIFGSI

-690 DVRTA
+690 DVRAA

-718 GNTIAQAF
+718 GDTIAQAF

-867 TSIQGIFDGLIAFV
+867 TSIQGVFDGLIAFV

-893 EGIKQIFGNAFNA
+893 EGVKQIFGNAFNA

-989 SANINTWQ
+989 SANIDTWQ

-1069 GDGGNSGTD
+1069 GDGGNPGTD
-1078 TEPTDDD
+1078 TEPTDGD

-1098 SGNGG
+1098 NGNGG

>member
-279 ITDFMEAL
+279 IIDFMEAL

-317 LDELKKHFDQ
+317 LDELKKHFNQ

-366 YGQMFAPYVKLAADK
+366 YGQIFAPYVKLAADK

-398 VFGWIMSH
+398 AFGWIMSH
-406 GKEIAATIGGIGTAL
+406 SKEIAATIGGIATAL
-421 GGVAAASKAKGAIDI
+421 GGVAVASKAKGAIDI
-436 GKQLLGLG
+436 GKQLLGFG
-444 GNDTA
+444 GNDAA

-460 LVQQITDIAT
+460 LVQQITDIAA

-505 ADTKPVQGVTGYIA
+505 ADTKPAQAVTGYIA

-542 VAKQIGGQL
+542 VTKHIGGQL

-569 KISGIVQMGAGA
+569 KISSIVQMGAGA

-598 AISKGIGAVSG
+598 AIGKGIGAI
-609 SGAAGNF
+609 SGAAGNL

-623 GGLDLISAVG
+623 GGLDLIGAVG
-633 GNITSL
+633 GNIASL

-649 ISTAFGPLAGIFGSI
+649 IGTAFGPLTGIFGSI

-690 DVRTA
+690 DVRAA

-718 GNTIAQAF
+718 GDTIAQAF

-867 TSIQGIFDGLIAFV
+867 TSIQGVFDGLIAFV

-1069 GDGGNSGTD
+1069 GDGGNPGTD
-1078 TEPTDDD
+1078 TEPTDGD

-1098 SGNGG
+1098 NGNGG

-1125 ANKMGMTEFRRMME
+1125 ANKMGMAEFRRMME

>member
-1 MASSKELELA
+1 MARSKELELA

-279 ITDFMEAL
+279 IIDFMEAL

-327 VADASL
+327 LADASL

-398 VFGWIMSH
+398 AFGWIMSH
-406 GKEIAATIGGIGTAL
+406 GKEIAATIGGIATAL
-421 GGVAAASKAKGAIDI
+421 GGAAVASKAKGAIDI

-444 GNDTA
+444 GNDAA
-449 GKGATKKIKTS
+449 GKGATTKIKTS
-460 LVQQITDIAT
+460 LVQQITDIAA

-505 ADTKPVQGVTGYIA
+505 ADTKPAQAVTGYIA

-542 VAKQIGGQL
+542 VTKHIGGQL

-569 KISGIVQMGAGA
+569 KISSIVQMGAGA
-581 IGKAQNIAGK
+581 ISKAQNIAGK

-598 AISKGIGAVSG
+598 AIGKGIGAI
-609 SGAAGNF
+609 SGAAGNL

-633 GNITSL
+633 GNIASL

-649 ISTAFGPLAGIFGSI
+649 IGTAFGPLAGIFGSI

-690 DVRTA
+690 DVRAA

-718 GNTIAQAF
+718 GDTIAQAF

-827 QAALPVIM
+827 QTALPVIM

-867 TSIQGIFDGLIAFV
+867 TSIQGVFDGLIAFV

-1069 GDGGNSGTD
+1069 GEGGKPGDSPEPDGSEDDKPRSTPQPSG
-1078 TEPTDDD
+1078 
-1085 DRPHSAPQTGGSS
+1085 S

>member
-279 ITDFMEAL
+279 IIDFMEAL

-317 LDELKKHFDQ
+317 LDELKKHFNQ

-398 VFGWIMSH
+398 AFGWIMSH
-406 GKEIAATIGGIGTAL
+406 GKEIAATIGGIATAL
-421 GGVAAASKAKGAIDI
+421 GGAAVASKAKGAIDI

-444 GNDTA
+444 GNDAA
-449 GKGATKKIKTS
+449 GKGTTKKIKTS
-460 LVQQITDIAT
+460 LVQQITDIAA

-505 ADTKPVQGVTGYIA
+505 ADTKPAQAVTGYIA

-542 VAKQIGGQL
+542 VTKHIGGQL

-569 KISGIVQMGAGA
+569 KISSIVQMGAGA

-598 AISKGIGAVSG
+598 AIGKGIGAI
-609 SGAAGNF
+609 SGAAGNL

-623 GGLDLISAVG
+623 GGLDLIGAVG
-633 GNITSL
+633 GNIASL

-649 ISTAFGPLAGIFGSI
+649 IGTAFGPLAGIFGSI

-690 DVRTA
+690 DVRAA

-708 DGAKAAIQNV
+708 DGAKTAIQNV
-718 GNTIAQAF
+718 GDTIAQAF

-827 QAALPVIM
+827 QAALPVVM

-847 AVPVILSVV
+847 AVPAILSVV

-867 TSIQGIFDGLIAFV
+867 TSIQGVFDGLIAFV

-893 EGIKQIFGNAFNA
+893 EGVKQIFGNAFNA

-1069 GDGGNSGTD
+1069 GDGGNPGTD
-1078 TEPTDDD
+1078 TEPTDGD

-1098 SGNGG
+1098 NGNGG

-1108 APQFIFQGSAN
+1108 APQFIFQGATS

>member
-279 ITDFMEAL
+279 IIDFMEAL

-317 LDELKKHFDQ
+317 LDELKKHFNQ

-398 VFGWIMSH
+398 AFGWIMSH
-406 GKEIAATIGGIGTAL
+406 GKEIAATIGGIATAL
-421 GGVAAASKAKGAIDI
+421 GGAAVASKAKGAIDI

-444 GNDTA
+444 GNDAA
-449 GKGATKKIKTS
+449 GKGTTKKIKTS
-460 LVQQITDIAT
+460 LVQQIADIAA

-505 ADTKPVQGVTGYIA
+505 ADTKPAQAVTGYIA

-542 VAKQIGGQL
+542 VTKHIGGQL

-569 KISGIVQMGAGA
+569 KISSIVQMGAGA

-598 AISKGIGAVSG
+598 AIGKGIGAI
-609 SGAAGNF
+609 SGAAGNL

-623 GGLDLISAVG
+623 GGLDLIGAVG
-633 GNITSL
+633 GNIASL

-649 ISTAFGPLAGIFGSI
+649 IGTAFGPLTGIFGSI

-690 DVRTA
+690 DVRAA

-708 DGAKAAIQNV
+708 DGARAAIQNV
-718 GNTIAQAF
+718 GDTIAQAF

-747 AAFDGVVQIVQSVVG
+747 AAFDGVVQIVQSVVD

-827 QAALPVIM
+827 QAALPVVM

-867 TSIQGIFDGLIAFV
+867 TSIQGVFDGLIAFV

-906 LVELAKVPIN
+906 LVDLAKVPIN

-965 FTQGVSIAG
+965 FTQGVSVAG

-1069 GDGGNSGTD
+1069 GDGGNPGAD
-1078 TEPTDDD
+1078 TEPTDGD

-1098 SGNGG
+1098 NGNGG

>member
-264 ATALADR
+264 ATDLADR

-279 ITDFMEAL
+279 IIDFMEAL

-381 VTEFLNKLTE
+381 VMEFLNKLTE

-398 VFGWIMSH
+398 AFGWIMSH
-406 GKEIAATIGGIGTAL
+406 GKEIAATIGGIATAL
-421 GGVAAASKAKGAIDI
+421 GGAAVASKAKGAIDI

-444 GNDTA
+444 GNDAA

-505 ADTKPVQGVTGYIA
+505 ADTKPAQAVTGYIT

-542 VAKQIGGQL
+542 VTKHIGGQL

-569 KISGIVQMGAGA
+569 KISSIVQMGAGA

-598 AISKGIGAVSG
+598 AIGKGIGAI
-609 SGAAGNF
+609 SGAAGNL

-633 GNITSL
+633 GNIASL

-649 ISTAFGPLAGIFGSI
+649 IGTAFGPLAGIFGSI

-690 DVRTA
+690 DVRAA

-718 GNTIAQAF
+718 GDTIAQAF

-786 TQTVLP
+786 AQTVLP

-827 QAALPVIM
+827 QTALPVIM

-867 TSIQGIFDGLIAFV
+867 TSIQGVFDGLIAFV

-893 EGIKQIFGNAFNA
+893 EGVKQIFGNAFNA

-1069 GDGGNSGTD
+1069 GDGGNPGTD
-1078 TEPTDDD
+1078 TEPTDGD

-1098 SGNGG
+1098 NGNGG

>member
-85 LKDDNGELTAQ
+85 LKDDNGNLTAQ

-110 IPMTAEEL
+110 IPPTAEEL

-132 KEIVGFAEDAAKMGV
+132 KEIVGFTEDAAKMSV

-174 TTLADQINYLGNVS
+174 KTLADQINYLGNVS

-193 QLSGIVT
+193 QLSSIVT

-264 ATALADR
+264 ATDLANR

-279 ITDFMEAL
+279 IIDFMEAL

-311 SALYTN
+311 STLYTN
-317 LDELKKHFDQ
+317 LDELKKHFNQ

-398 VFGWIMSH
+398 AFGWIMSH

-505 ADTKPVQGVTGYIA
+505 ADTKPVQAVTGYIA

-609 SGAAGNF
+609 AAGNF

-649 ISTAFGPLAGIFGSI
+649 ISTAFGPLTGIFGSI

-690 DVRTA
+690 DVRAA

-718 GNTIAQAF
+718 GDTIAQAF

-792 GIMQAFSTAAP
+792 GIMQAFSAAAP

-1069 GDGGNSGTD
+1069 GDGGNPGTD
-1078 TEPTDDD
+1078 TEPTDGD

>member
-59 AATVVSVKNAISYES
+59 AATVASVKNAISYES

-264 ATALADR
+264 ATDLADR

-279 ITDFMEAL
+279 IIDFMEAL

-317 LDELKKHFDQ
+317 LDELKKHFNQ

-366 YGQMFAPYVKLAADK
+366 YGQIFAPYVKLAADK

-398 VFGWIMSH
+398 AFGWIMSH

-444 GNDTA
+444 ENDAA
-449 GKGATKKIKTS
+449 GKGTTKKIKTS
-460 LVQQITDIAT
+460 LVQQITDIAA

-505 ADTKPVQGVTGYIA
+505 ADTKPAQAVTGYIA

-542 VAKQIGGQL
+542 VTKHIGGQL

-569 KISGIVQMGAGA
+569 KISSIVQMGAGA

-598 AISKGIGAVSG
+598 AIGKGIGAI
-609 SGAAGNF
+609 SGAAGNL

-623 GGLDLISAVG
+623 GGLDLIGAVG
-633 GNITSL
+633 GNIASL

-690 DVRTA
+690 DVRAA

-718 GNTIAQAF
+718 GDTIAQAF

-827 QAALPVIM
+827 QAALPVVM

-847 AVPVILSVV
+847 AVPAILSVV

-867 TSIQGIFDGLIAFV
+867 ASIQGVFDGLIAFV

-893 EGIKQIFGNAFNA
+893 EGVKQIFGNAFNA

-1069 GDGGNSGTD
+1069 GDGGNPGTD
-1078 TEPTDDD
+1078 TEPTDGD

-1098 SGNGG
+1098 NGNGG